1 MLLDPGARAAVLNV
15 AVPLCNVAVSRLPP
29 FFLSVKVTD
38 PVGVL
43 PAALTLAVKVT
54 HESRVID
61 ADDELNFVLVVIFAC
76 GVGLATAVA
85 AGAMRPAPAMRLEP
99 TKIRPITRIMSR
111 LPNSIGTV
119 DISVRQPA
127 H

>member
-29 FFLSVKVTD
+29 FFLSVKVTE

-61 ADDELNFVLVVIFAC
+61 ADDELNPGLRATSSH
-76 GVGLATAVA
+76 GVAPSPAVYPAATRHSP
-85 AGAMRPAPAMRLEP
+85 AMRPQH
-99 TKIRPITRIMSR
+99 TKIHPIT
-111 LPNSIGTV
+111 
-119 DISVRQPA
+119 
-127 H
+127 